1 MHPTHASVV
10 QCGVRGGNIRA
21 ASAERTIPVRVMNRP
36 GSHAVVNGN
45 RAMWRCVCAYQT
57 LLEAQ
62 SGDVAGPTLDSVVVC
77 EHCGKVYFVIPQA
90 ISKGSPVEVVEL
102 FGLPAA

>member
-1 MHPTHASVV
+1 M
-10 QCGVRGGNIRA
+10 RGGKLRDAGVGTN
-21 ASAERTIPVRVMNRP
+21 ASHTIPVRVMNRP
-36 GSHAVVNGN
+36 ASEAVVTGN
-45 RAMWRCVCAYQT
+45 RAFWRCVCPYAT

-62 SGDVAGPTLDSVVVC
+62 SGDVAGPTLDTVVVC